1 MKYGSEACLLCL
13 GTISEAAA
21 RWNGSFCA
29 LKERYCTDPMYD
41 EGQVLAELARM
52 VTPEQR
58 RELADAMVRRG
69 LGTR

>member
-1 MKYGSEACLLCL
+1 MTPGSESCLLCV
-13 GTISEAAA
+13 GTLSEAAA
-21 RWNGSFCA
+21 RWNGPFCA
-29 LKERYCTDPMYD
+29 LKERYCADPTYD